1 MSNIDNIT
9 QKILADARAQ
19 ADEIANESKRVV
31 DELLA
36 ESDVRAEAQSQ
47 HIIEKATEEA
57 ARKKAKILSNARIK
71 ARDEALAAKQ
81 VVLSRVFDL
90 AKEKLANLDD
100 SAFGDFLTKT
110 IASLDLKGG
119 EKLLLPKE
127 RVEFVKGLGLKV
139 AVEASDFVESGFQL
153 QDGQTVLNYSFQD
166 LVDDIKADMQGEII
180 ERIFP
185 EEA

>member
-71 ARDEALAAKQ
+71 ARDEALGAKQ

-90 AKEKLANLDD
+90 AQEKLAKLDD

-110 IASLDLKGG
+110 IASLCFCVIPRSLRSCAISFPVFLQSIVKPPYDL
-119 EKLLLPKE
+119 
-127 RVEFVKGLGLKV
+127 
-139 AVEASDFVESGFQL
+139 
-153 QDGQTVLNYSFQD
+153 
-166 LVDDIKADMQGEII
+166 
-180 ERIFP
+180 
-185 EEA
+185 